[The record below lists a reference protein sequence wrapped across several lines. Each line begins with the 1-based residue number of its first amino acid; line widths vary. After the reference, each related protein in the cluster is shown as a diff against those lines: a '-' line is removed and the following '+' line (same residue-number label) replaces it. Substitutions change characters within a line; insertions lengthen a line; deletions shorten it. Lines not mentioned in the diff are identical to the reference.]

1 MSEDP
6 IVSEVRQVREQLARE
21 FNFDV
26 HAIFEDLQKR
36 QLLAGPR
43 LVRRQ
48 GAKKAKR
55 AAANGQDSALLH
67 PGR

>member
-6 IVSEVRQVREQLARE
+6 IVSEVRQVREQLARQ

-26 HAIFEDLQKR
+26 HAIFDDLRRR
-36 QLLAGPR
+36 QLQAGPR

-48 GAKKAKR
+48 RPTKAEQ
-55 AAANGQDSALLH
+55 AAAPAHDSTSLH